1 MRQNNLDQGQGDIV
15 DIKAIIKHFDVK
27 DQHLG
32 SPLIGSQNKMRPSL
46 DYNTLTEKPHI
57 YNSNCY
63 IIEIY
68 LVYIPSYN
76 RSLPVVAG

>member
-32 SPLIGSQNKMRPSL
+32 SP
-46 DYNTLTEKPHI
+46 
-57 YNSNCY
+57 
-63 IIEIY
+63 
-68 LVYIPSYN
+68 
-76 RSLPVVAG
+76 